1 MNIAL
6 GGIHESN
13 EIPQLYTRK
22 LAMNENVL
30 PACSGPA
37 LPTHLQDLSVLRR
50 VGVPLGLA
58 DDLAGD
64 AHAVEHGHVEHGGEG
79 ARVERLR
86 AVRPKV
92 GALGRVDV
100 AGTERGLGMG
110 KRSEVGS
117 KWN

>member
-1 MNIAL
+1 
-6 GGIHESN
+6 
-13 EIPQLYTRK
+13 
-22 LAMNENVL
+22 MNENALQSAVV
-30 PACSGPA
+30 P

-100 AGTERGLGMG
+100 AGAERGLGMG